1 MKNSTLRDGRT
12 ARVNGGRQGCGP
24 TPQVLAGR
32 STSANDVASPDTDKK
47 KKSRIR
53 EGRERGHR
61 DHGLERRNW
70 SDANIVEL
78 PGGKKKRRI
87 REGRE
92 GANRTRGHAPVGYY
106 ESYKSDGA
114 RSNGGNSTDG
124 ADESSFVDENWDQP
138 GAYNVPGIDANLT
151 TMGEDGNSVRVSSE
165 LETTTEEYE
174 SIEVTAEDQ
183 SASIAELFDEEAGC

>member
-32 STSANDVASPDTDKK
+32 STSANDVAPPDIDKK

-61 DHGLERRNW
+61 DHGPTQQGLERRNW
-70 SDANIVEL
+70 SGANIVEL

-92 GANRTRGHAPVGYY
+92 GVSRTRGHAPVGYC
-106 ESYKSDGA
+106 ES
-114 RSNGGNSTDG
+114 
-124 ADESSFVDENWDQP
+124 
-138 GAYNVPGIDANLT
+138 
-151 TMGEDGNSVRVSSE
+151 
-165 LETTTEEYE
+165 
-174 SIEVTAEDQ
+174 
-183 SASIAELFDEEAGC
+183 